1 MLVDGL
7 DCAIRAGEFIALL
20 GGNGTGKS
28 LLLRTLAGLR
38 APAGGAV
45 LLDGRD
51 IHSLARR
58 EIATRLGF
66 LPQDPDA
73 TPQGLL
79 AETVPLGR
87 FAHLGFWEMTDASD
101 ARRVMQ
107 ALADVG
113 LEALAQR
120 ELGTLSGGE
129 QRRAAIARLL
139 VQAPSIYLLDEPTN
153 HLDPAQQLGIL
164 ERLRLLTRNGA
175 AVIASLH
182 DPNLALR
189 FADRACLL
197 SGKGDVELVDCAA
210 LEPGHLGRLYGL
222 EICGDAPR
230 RSALHGAGLKHS
242 QQSLMHRYAQCLPGS
257 APRPRART
265 SASRPFP
272 AAGGAAGS

>member
-1 MLVDGL
+1 MDPAMSAVLLEAVRLRIAVPNRMLIDSF
-7 DCAIRAGEFIALL
+7 DCAIQAGEFVALL

-38 APAGGAV
+38 APAGGSV
-45 LLDGRD
+45 RLDGRD
-51 IHSLARR
+51 IHSLPRR
-58 EIATRLGF
+58 GIATRLGF

-73 TPQGLL
+73 IPQGSLTESV
-79 AETVPLGR
+79 ALGR
-87 FAHLGFWEMTDASD
+87 FAQLGLLQMPDASD
-101 ARRVMQ
+101 SLRVAR

-120 ELGTLSGGE
+120 ELATLSGGE

-139 VQAPSIYLLDEPTN
+139 VQGPSIYLLDEPTN

-164 ERLRLLTRNGA
+164 ERMRVLTRGGA

-197 SGKGDVELVDCAA
+197 SGSGDAPLVDCAA
-210 LEPGHLGRLYGL
+210 LHTGHLERLYGL
-222 EICGDAPR
+222 
-230 RSALHGAGLKHS
+230 
-242 QQSLMHRYAQCLPGS
+242 RYAETRLGS
-257 APRPRART
+257 QRFMAPD
-265 SASRPFP
+265 
-272 AAGGAAGS
+272 